1 MPDQDKQNSNTGET
15 VKGSSSNTDSSG
27 AATAPGRAKE
37 NQGSTGTEIQNPG
50 PSRHHEDVTGDITE
64 RSNENQSGTDDHTLR
79 NPSGDD
85 LRDAA
90 DGDEGSGKNF

>member
-1 MPDQDKQNSNTGET
+1 MPDQDKQNSTTQES

-27 AATAPGRAKE
+27 AATAPGRAQE

-50 PSRHHEDVTGDITE
+50 TSRQDEDVTGDITE
-64 RSNENQSGTDDHTLR
+64 RSNEGQSDTDDQTVR